1 MKANVKT
8 IRKSR
13 RFSEEFKKQL
23 VSEFEKGDLSV
34 PQLERVYGISTTVI
48 YRWIYKYS
56 TFNEKGYRV
65 VEKKKSTSEKLKLL
79 ERRIQELEA
88 SVGRKQ
94 IMIDFL
100 ESVID
105 EANEA
110 YSEDLKKNFST
121 KPLGVS
127 KEGKVR

>member
-8 IRKSR
+8 IKKKR
-13 RFSEEFKKQL
+13 RYDEEFKKQL
-23 VSEFEKGDLSV
+23 VKEFEKGELSV
-34 PQLERVYGISTTVI
+34 PQMERVYGVRSGII

-56 TFNEKGYRV
+56 TFNEKGYRI
-65 VEKKKSTSEKLKLL
+65 VEKKKSTTQKLKLL
-79 ERRIQELEA
+79 EQRIRELEA

-110 YSEDLKKNFST
+110 YSEDLKKNFAT
-121 KPLGVS
+121 RPLGDS
-127 KEGKVR
+127 KGKERR